1 MHVFRKRLC
10 FLLGAVLV
18 LLLASF
24 TYHRLALQR
33 EKASLNP
40 MGQMVSV
47 NGHDM
52 SVFVKGNGPQTLVFL
67 SGAGTASPILDFKD
81 LYDGLSKQYKIVVVE
96 RAGYGYSEDTSKSR
110 DVSEVLSE
118 TRQALAKAHVSG
130 PYIIL
135 SHSMASLETLLWQEK
150 YPSEIQAV
158 IGLDWAL
165 PESYAHLKMHS
176 QILRMARLGSQLG
189 LLRYIPSRLYVPNE
203 NLSSRD
209 RRLYQRIAYRQI
221 LSQAMLNESLS
232 VKGNAKKVD
241 AKINS
246 QIPTL
251 LLVSNGEGTSF
262 SKEEWRNYAAR
273 FAKDQKNIELTF
285 YDAPHY
291 LYHYQTKEVV
301 AKIEDFIK
309 GTTDYTNLCY

>member
-1 MHVFRKRLC
+1 MHVFMKRLL
-10 FLLGAVLV
+10 FLMGAVLV

-24 TYHRLALQR
+24 IYHRLALQR

-150 YPSEIQAV
+150 YPSEIQAI

-165 PESYAHLKMHS
+165 PESYSQLRMHS

-203 NLSSRD
+203 NLSSSD

-232 VKGNAKKVD
+232 VKENAKKVD
-241 AKINS
+241 AKIDS

-262 SKEEWRNYAAR
+262 SKEEWRNYATR

-291 LYHYQTKEVV
+291 LYHYRTKEVV

-309 GTTDYTNLCY
+309 GTTD

>member
-1 MHVFRKRLC
+1 MHVFRKRLL
-10 FLLGAVLV
+10 FLLGAVL
-18 LLLASF
+18 LLLLSSF
-24 TYHRLALQR
+24 TYHRLSFQR

-52 SVFVKGNGPQTLVFL
+52 SVFVKGEGPQTLVFL

-150 YPSEIQAV
+150 YPSEVKAI

-165 PESYAHLKMHS
+165 PESYSHLKMHP
-176 QILRMARLGSQLG
+176 QILRMARWGSQLG
-189 LLRYIPSRLYVPNE
+189 LLRYLPSRLYVPNA
-203 NLSSRD
+203 NLSSSD

-221 LSQAMLNESLS
+221 LSKAMLNESLS
-232 VKGNAKKVD
+232 VKENAKKVD

-262 SKEEWRNYAAR
+262 SQEEWRHYATR

-291 LYHYQTKEVV
+291 LYHYQTTEVV

-309 GTTDYTNLCY
+309 GTTD

>member
-1 MHVFRKRLC
+1 MHVFMKRLL
-10 FLLGAVLV
+10 FLMGAVLV

-24 TYHRLALQR
+24 IYHRLALQR

-52 SVFVKGNGPQTLVFL
+52 SVFIKGNGPQTLVFL

-110 DVSEVLSE
+110 DVYEVLSE

-150 YPSEIQAV
+150 YPSEIQAI

-165 PESYAHLKMHS
+165 PESYSQLRMHS

-203 NLSSRD
+203 NLSSSD

-246 QIPTL
+246 QISTL

-291 LYHYQTKEVV
+291 LYHYRTKEVV

-309 GTTDYTNLCY
+309 GTTD

>member
-1 MHVFRKRLC
+1 MTLHVFMKRLL
-10 FLLGAVLV
+10 FLMGAVLV

-24 TYHRLALQR
+24 IYHRLALQR

-118 TRQALAKAHVSG
+118 TRQALAKAQVSG

-150 YPSEIQAV
+150 YPSEIKAI

-165 PESYAHLKMHS
+165 PESYAHLKIHS

-189 LLRYIPSRLYVPNE
+189 LLRYRPSLLYVPNE
-203 NLSSRD
+203 NLSSSD

-232 VKGNAKKVD
+232 VEENAKKVD

-301 AKIEDFIK
+301 AKIEDFLK
-309 GTTDYTNLCY
+309 GTTD

>member
-1 MHVFRKRLC
+1 MHVFMKRLL
-10 FLLGAVLV
+10 FLMGAVLV

-150 YPSEIQAV
+150 YPSEIQAI

-165 PESYAHLKMHS
+165 PESYSQLRMHS

-203 NLSSRD
+203 NLSSSD

-241 AKINS
+241 AKIDS

-301 AKIEDFIK
+301 AKIEDFIE
-309 GTTDYTNLCY
+309 GTTD

>member
-1 MHVFRKRLC
+1 MHVFMKRLL
-10 FLLGAVLV
+10 FLMGAVLV

-24 TYHRLALQR
+24 IYHRLDLQR
-33 EKASLNP
+33 EKTSLNP

-118 TRQALAKAHVSG
+118 TRQALAKAQVSG

-150 YPSEIQAV
+150 YPSEIKAI

-165 PESYAHLKMHS
+165 PESYAHLKMHP

-203 NLSSRD
+203 NLSSSD

-291 LYHYQTKEVV
+291 LYHCQTKEVV

-309 GTTDYTNLCY
+309 GTTD

>member
-1 MHVFRKRLC
+1 MHVFMKRLL
-10 FLLGAVLV
+10 FLMGAVLV

-24 TYHRLALQR
+24 IYHRLALQR

-165 PESYAHLKMHS
+165 PESYSQLRMHS

-203 NLSSRD
+203 NLSSSD

-241 AKINS
+241 AKIDS

-309 GTTDYTNLCY
+309 GTTD

>member
-1 MHVFRKRLC
+1 MHVFMKRLL
-10 FLLGAVLV
+10 FLMGAVLV

-24 TYHRLALQR
+24 IYHRLALQR

-118 TRQALAKAHVSG
+118 TRQALAKAQVSG

-165 PESYAHLKMHS
+165 PESYSQLRMHS

-203 NLSSRD
+203 NLSSSD

-232 VKGNAKKVD
+232 VKENAKKVD
-241 AKINS
+241 DKIDS

-309 GTTDYTNLCY
+309 GTTD

>member
-1 MHVFRKRLC
+1 MHVFMKRLL
-10 FLLGAVLV
+10 FLMGAVLV

-24 TYHRLALQR
+24 IYHRLALQR

-150 YPSEIQAV
+150 YPSEIQAI

-165 PESYAHLKMHS
+165 PESYSQLRMHS

-203 NLSSRD
+203 NLSSSD

-232 VKGNAKKVD
+232 VKENAKKVD
-241 AKINS
+241 AKIDS

-309 GTTDYTNLCY
+309 GTTD

>member
-1 MHVFRKRLC
+1 MHVFMKRLL
-10 FLLGAVLV
+10 FLMGAVLV

-24 TYHRLALQR
+24 IYHRLALQR

-150 YPSEIQAV
+150 YPSEIKAI

-165 PESYAHLKMHS
+165 PESYSQLRMHS

-203 NLSSRD
+203 NLSSSD

-246 QIPTL
+246 QISTL

-262 SKEEWRNYAAR
+262 SKEEWRNYATR

-309 GTTDYTNLCY
+309 GTTD

>member
-1 MHVFRKRLC
+1 MHVFMKRLL
-10 FLLGAVLV
+10 FLMGAVLV

-24 TYHRLALQR
+24 IYHRLALQR

-118 TRQALAKAHVSG
+118 TRQALAKAQVSG

-150 YPSEIQAV
+150 YPSEIKAI

-165 PESYAHLKMHS
+165 PESYSQLRMYS
-176 QILRMARLGSQLG
+176 QILRMAHLGSQLG

-203 NLSSRD
+203 NLSSSD

-241 AKINS
+241 AKIDS

-309 GTTDYTNLCY
+309 GTTD

>member
-1 MHVFRKRLC
+1 MHVFRKRLL

-24 TYHRLALQR
+24 IYHRLDLQR
-33 EKASLNP
+33 EKTSLNP

-118 TRQALAKAHVSG
+118 TRQALAKAQVSG

-150 YPSEIQAV
+150 YPSEIKAI

-165 PESYAHLKMHS
+165 PESYSQLRMHS

-203 NLSSRD
+203 NLSSSD

-232 VKGNAKKVD
+232 VKENAKKVD
-241 AKINS
+241 AKIDS

-309 GTTDYTNLCY
+309 GTTD

>member
-1 MHVFRKRLC
+1 MHVFMKRLL
-10 FLLGAVLV
+10 FLMGAVLV

-24 TYHRLALQR
+24 IYHRLALQR

-118 TRQALAKAHVSG
+118 TRQAIAKVHVSG

-150 YPSEIQAV
+150 YPSEIKAI

-165 PESYAHLKMHS
+165 PESYYQIKMHPQMLS
-176 QILRMARLGSQLG
+176 MARWGSQLG
-189 LLRYIPSRLYVPNE
+189 LLRYLPSRLYMPNE
-203 NLSSRD
+203 NLSSSD

-232 VKGNAKKVD
+232 VKENAKKVD

-262 SKEEWRNYAAR
+262 SKEEWRNYATR

-291 LYHYQTKEVV
+291 LYHYRTKEVV

-309 GTTDYTNLCY
+309 GTTD

>member
-1 MHVFRKRLC
+1 MHVFMKRLL
-10 FLLGAVLV
+10 FLMGAVLV

-24 TYHRLALQR
+24 IYHRLALQR

-118 TRQALAKAHVSG
+118 TRQALAKAQVSG

-150 YPSEIQAV
+150 YPSEIKAI

-165 PESYAHLKMHS
+165 PESYAHLTMHP

-203 NLSSRD
+203 NLSSSD

-232 VKGNAKKVD
+232 VKENAKKVD
-241 AKINS
+241 AKIDS

-309 GTTDYTNLCY
+309 GTTD

>member
-1 MHVFRKRLC
+1 MHVFMKRLL
-10 FLLGAVLV
+10 FLMGAVLV

-24 TYHRLALQR
+24 IYHRLDLQR
-33 EKASLNP
+33 EKTSLNP

-118 TRQALAKAHVSG
+118 TRQALAKAQVSG

-150 YPSEIQAV
+150 YPSEIKAI

-165 PESYAHLKMHS
+165 PESYSQLRMHS

-189 LLRYIPSRLYVPNE
+189 LLRYIPSHLYVPNE
-203 NLSSRD
+203 NLSSSD

-232 VKGNAKKVD
+232 VKENAKKVD
-241 AKINS
+241 AKIDS

-251 LLVSNGEGTSF
+251 LMVSNGGGTGF
-262 SKEEWRNYAAR
+262 SQKDWRHYATS
-273 FAKDQKNIELTF
+273 FAKDQKNIEVTF

-291 LYHYQTKEVV
+291 LYHYQTKEV
-301 AKIEDFIK
+301 AEKIEEFIK
-309 GTTDYTNLCY
+309 ETTE

>member
-1 MHVFRKRLC
+1 MHVFMKRLL
-10 FLLGAVLV
+10 FLMGAVLV

-24 TYHRLALQR
+24 IYHRLALQR

-110 DVSEVLSE
+110 DVSEILSE
-118 TRQALAKAHVSG
+118 TRQALSKAHVSG

-150 YPSEIQAV
+150 YPSEIQAI

-165 PESYAHLKMHS
+165 PESYSQLRMHS

-203 NLSSRD
+203 NLSSSD

-262 SKEEWRNYAAR
+262 SKEEWRNYATR

-309 GTTDYTNLCY
+309 GTTD

>member
-1 MHVFRKRLC
+1 MHVFRKRLL
-10 FLLGAVLV
+10 FLLGAVIV

-33 EKASLNP
+33 EKASLKP

-47 NGHDM
+47 NGHEM
-52 SVFVKGNGPQTLVFL
+52 SIFVKGEGPQTLVFL

-118 TRQALAKAHVSG
+118 TRQALARAHVSG

-150 YPSEIQAV
+150 YPSEVKAI

-165 PESYAHLKMHS
+165 PESYLQLRMHS
-176 QILRMARLGSQLG
+176 QILRMSRWGSQLG
-189 LLRYIPSRLYVPNE
+189 LLRYLPSRLYVPNA
-203 NLSSRD
+203 NLSSSD

-221 LSQAMLNESLS
+221 LSKAMLNESLS

-262 SKEEWRNYAAR
+262 SKEEWRHYATR

-309 GTTDYTNLCY
+309 GTTD

>member
-1 MHVFRKRLC
+1 MHVFMKRLL
-10 FLLGAVLV
+10 FLMGAVLV

-24 TYHRLALQR
+24 IYHRLDLQR
-33 EKASLNP
+33 EKTSLNP

-52 SVFVKGNGPQTLVFL
+52 SIFVKGEGPQTLVFL

-118 TRQALAKAHVSG
+118 TRQALAKAQVSG

-150 YPSEIQAV
+150 YPSEIKAI

-165 PESYAHLKMHS
+165 PESYSQLRMHS

-203 NLSSRD
+203 NLSSSD

-232 VKGNAKKVD
+232 VKENAKKVD
-241 AKINS
+241 AKIDS

-262 SKEEWRNYAAR
+262 SQEEWRNYAAR

-309 GTTDYTNLCY
+309 GTTD

>member
-1 MHVFRKRLC
+1 MHVFMKRLL
-10 FLLGAVLV
+10 FLMGAVLV

-24 TYHRLALQR
+24 IYHRLALQR

-150 YPSEIQAV
+150 YSSEIQAV

-165 PESYAHLKMHS
+165 PESYSQLRMHS

-203 NLSSRD
+203 NLSSSD

-246 QIPTL
+246 QISTL

-291 LYHYQTKEVV
+291 LYHYRTKEVV

-309 GTTDYTNLCY
+309 GTTD

>member
-1 MHVFRKRLC
+1 MHVFMKRLL
-10 FLLGAVLV
+10 FLMGAVLV

-24 TYHRLALQR
+24 IYHRLDLQR

-110 DVSEVLSE
+110 EVSEVLSE
-118 TRQALAKAHVSG
+118 TRQALAKAQVSG

-165 PESYAHLKMHS
+165 PESYSQLRMHS
-176 QILRMARLGSQLG
+176 QILRMARWGSQLG
-189 LLRYIPSRLYVPNE
+189 LLRYLPGRLYVPNA
-203 NLSSRD
+203 NLSSSD
-209 RRLYQRIAYRQI
+209 HRLYQRIAYRQI

-232 VKGNAKKVD
+232 VKENAKKVD

-291 LYHYQTKEVV
+291 LYHYQTKEVA
-301 AKIEDFIK
+301 AKIEEFIK
-309 GTTDYTNLCY
+309 KTTD

>member
-1 MHVFRKRLC
+1 MHVFMKRLL
-10 FLLGAVLV
+10 FLMGAVLV

-24 TYHRLALQR
+24 IYHRLALQR

-118 TRQALAKAHVSG
+118 TRQALAKAQVSG

-150 YPSEIQAV
+150 YPSEIKAI

-165 PESYAHLKMHS
+165 PESYSQLRMHS

-203 NLSSRD
+203 NLSSSD

-241 AKINS
+241 AKIDS
-246 QIPTL
+246 QISTL

-273 FAKDQKNIELTF
+273 FAKDQKNIEVTF

-301 AKIEDFIK
+301 DKIEDFIK
-309 GTTDYTNLCY
+309 GTTD

>member
-1 MHVFRKRLC
+1 MHVFMKRLL
-10 FLLGAVLV
+10 FLMGAVLV

-24 TYHRLALQR
+24 IYHRLALQR

-150 YPSEIQAV
+150 YPSEIQAI

-165 PESYAHLKMHS
+165 PESYSQLRMHS

-203 NLSSRD
+203 NLSSSD
-209 RRLYQRIAYRQI
+209 RCLYQRIAYRQI

-262 SKEEWRNYAAR
+262 SKEEWRNYATR

-309 GTTDYTNLCY
+309 GTTD

>member
-1 MHVFRKRLC
+1 MHVFMKRLL
-10 FLLGAVLV
+10 FLMGAVLV

-24 TYHRLALQR
+24 IYHRLALQR

-118 TRQALAKAHVSG
+118 TRQALAKAQVSG

-150 YPSEIQAV
+150 YPSEIKAI

-165 PESYAHLKMHS
+165 PESYSQLRMHS

-203 NLSSRD
+203 NLSSSD

-232 VKGNAKKVD
+232 VKENAKKID
-241 AKINS
+241 AKIDS

-251 LLVSNGEGTSF
+251 LMVSNGGGTGF
-262 SKEEWRNYAAR
+262 SQKDWRHYATS
-273 FAKDQKNIELTF
+273 FAKDQKNIEVTF

-291 LYHYQTKEVV
+291 LYHYQTKEV
-301 AKIEDFIK
+301 AEKIEEFIK
-309 GTTDYTNLCY
+309 ETTE

>member
-1 MHVFRKRLC
+1 MHVFMKRLL
-10 FLLGAVLV
+10 FLMGAVLV

-24 TYHRLALQR
+24 IYHRLALQR
-33 EKASLNP
+33 EKTSLNP

-96 RAGYGYSEDTSKSR
+96 RSGYGYSEDTSKSR

-118 TRQALAKAHVSG
+118 TRQALAKAQVSG

-150 YPSEIQAV
+150 YPSEIKAI

-203 NLSSRD
+203 NLSSSD

-232 VKGNAKKVD
+232 VKENAKKVD

-301 AKIEDFIK
+301 AKIEEFIK
-309 GTTDYTNLCY
+309 GTTD

>member
-1 MHVFRKRLC
+1 MHVFRKRLL

-33 EKASLNP
+33 EKVSLNP

-47 NGHDM
+47 NGHEM
-52 SVFVKGNGPQTLVFL
+52 SIFVKGEGPQTLVFL

-118 TRQALAKAHVSG
+118 TRQALAKAQVSG

-150 YPSEIQAV
+150 YPSEIKAI

-165 PESYAHLKMHS
+165 PESYAHLKMHP
-176 QILRMARLGSQLG
+176 QILRMARWGSQLG

-203 NLSSRD
+203 NLSSSD

-232 VKGNAKKVD
+232 VNENAKKVD

-273 FAKDQKNIELTF
+273 FAKDQKNIEVTF

-309 GTTDYTNLCY
+309 GTTD

>member
-1 MHVFRKRLC
+1 MHVFRKRLL

-18 LLLASF
+18 FVLASF

-33 EKASLNP
+33 EKASLKP

-52 SVFVKGNGPQTLVFL
+52 SVFVKGEGPQTLVFL

-96 RAGYGYSEDTSKSR
+96 RGGYGYSEDTSKSR

-135 SHSMASLETLLWQEK
+135 SHSMASLETLLWQKK
-150 YPSEIQAV
+150 YPSEVKAI

-165 PESYAHLKMHS
+165 PESYAHLTIHP
-176 QILRMARLGSQLG
+176 QILRMARWGSQLG
-189 LLRYIPSRLYVPNE
+189 LLRYLPSRLYVPNA
-203 NLSSRD
+203 NLSNSD
-209 RRLYQRIAYRQI
+209 HRLYQRIAYRQI
-221 LSQAMLNESLS
+221 LSKAMLNESLS
-232 VKGNAKKVD
+232 VKENVTSSID
-241 AKINS
+241 S

-251 LLVSNGEGTSF
+251 LMVSNGEGTGF
-262 SKEEWRNYAAR
+262 SQEDWRHYATS
-273 FAKDQKNIELTF
+273 FAKDQKNIEVTF
-285 YDAPHY
+285 YDSPHY
-291 LYHYQTKEVV
+291 LYHYQTKEV
-301 AKIEDFIK
+301 AEKIEEFIK
-309 GTTDYTNLCY
+309 ETTD

>member
-1 MHVFRKRLC
+1 MHVFMKRLL
-10 FLLGAVLV
+10 FLMGAVLV

-24 TYHRLALQR
+24 IYHRLALQR
-33 EKASLNP
+33 EKTSLNP

-150 YPSEIQAV
+150 YPSEVKAI

-165 PESYAHLKMHS
+165 PESYSHLKMHP
-176 QILRMARLGSQLG
+176 QILRMARWGSQLG

-203 NLSSRD
+203 NLSSSD

-309 GTTDYTNLCY
+309 GTTD

>member
-1 MHVFRKRLC
+1 MHVFRKRIL

-18 LLLASF
+18 FVTASF

-118 TRQALAKAHVSG
+118 TRQALAKAQVSG

-150 YPSEIQAV
+150 YPSEIKAI

-165 PESYAHLKMHS
+165 PESYSQLRMHS

-203 NLSSRD
+203 NLSSSD

-232 VKGNAKKVD
+232 VKENAKKVD
-241 AKINS
+241 DKIDS

-309 GTTDYTNLCY
+309 GITD

>member
-1 MHVFRKRLC
+1 MHVFMKRLL
-10 FLLGAVLV
+10 FLMGAVLV

-24 TYHRLALQR
+24 IYHRLALQR

-118 TRQALAKAHVSG
+118 TRQALAKAQVSG

-150 YPSEIQAV
+150 YPSEIKAI

-165 PESYAHLKMHS
+165 PESYSQLRMHS

-203 NLSSRD
+203 NLSSSD

-232 VKGNAKKVD
+232 VKENAKKVD
-241 AKINS
+241 AKIDS

-301 AKIEDFIK
+301 DKIEDFIK
-309 GTTDYTNLCY
+309 GTTD

>member
-1 MHVFRKRLC
+1 MHVFMKRLL
-10 FLLGAVLV
+10 FLMGAVLV

-24 TYHRLALQR
+24 IYHRLALQR

-47 NGHDM
+47 NGHEM
-52 SVFVKGNGPQTLVFL
+52 SVFVKGNGTQTLVFL

-118 TRQALAKAHVSG
+118 TRQALAKAQVSG

-150 YPSEIQAV
+150 YPSEIKAI

-165 PESYAHLKMHS
+165 PESYAHLKMHF

-203 NLSSRD
+203 NLSSSD

-232 VKGNAKKVD
+232 VKENAKKVD
-241 AKINS
+241 AKIDS

-309 GTTDYTNLCY
+309 GTTD

>member
-1 MHVFRKRLC
+1 MHVFRKRLL

-18 LLLASF
+18 FVLASF

-33 EKASLNP
+33 EKASLKP

-52 SVFVKGNGPQTLVFL
+52 SVFVKGEGPQTLVFL

-118 TRQALAKAHVSG
+118 TRQALARAHVSG

-150 YPSEIQAV
+150 YPSEVKAI

-165 PESYAHLKMHS
+165 PESYAHLKMHP
-176 QILRMARLGSQLG
+176 QILRMARWGSQLG
-189 LLRYIPSRLYVPNE
+189 LLRYLPSRLYVPNE
-203 NLSSRD
+203 NLSSSD

-232 VKGNAKKVD
+232 VKENAKKVD
-241 AKINS
+241 AKIDS

-309 GTTDYTNLCY
+309 ETTD